1 MSTTEHFYIIRNLKK
16 NKFHISHKG
25 MKLTFLSSQC
35 NYDGFALSMLE
46 RQVFEIMCVR
56 IFVSVGLDGVL
67 MFMEDL
73 LCVRQPVRLFSHNV

>member
-56 IFVSVGLDGVL
+56 IFVSVGLDGA
-67 MFMEDL
+67 
-73 LCVRQPVRLFSHNV
+73 NVHGRPTVCQAAC